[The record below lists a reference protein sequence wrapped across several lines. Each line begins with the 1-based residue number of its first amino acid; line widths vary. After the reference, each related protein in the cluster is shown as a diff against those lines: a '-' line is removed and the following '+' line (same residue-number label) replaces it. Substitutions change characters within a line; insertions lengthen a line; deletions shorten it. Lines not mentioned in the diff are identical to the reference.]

1 MRVRFKDWVRI
12 LVASSSLGAGC
23 VAPTVAVVDQK
34 TALEQQ
40 AAGGYPT
47 LENELD
53 QAGLEPEPEPF
64 TREELASGR
73 ERAGSS
79 ALGDLAELYVR
90 VASDADALDALLLQH
105 CIGEASNGLLVAR
118 PGDCIGTTDA
128 IELTRLIG
136 RENLHRRQ
144 LWQLLAAD
152 AAAPLDRVQAT
163 WSRLHREQV
172 VCGGLIERAEGA
184 WEPKSC

>member
-1 MRVRFKDWVRI
+1 MRVRFRDWILI
-12 LVASSSLGAGC
+12 LVASGALSAGC
-23 VAPTVAVVDQK
+23 IAPTVAVVDQK

-53 QAGLEPEPEPF
+53 QAGLEPAPEPF
-64 TREELASGR
+64 AREELASGR
-73 ERAGSS
+73 ERAGIA

-90 VASDADALDALLLQH
+90 VASDADALEALLLQH

-118 PGDCIGTTDA
+118 PSDCIGATDA

-136 RENLHRRQ
+136 RANLHRRQ
-144 LWQLLAAD
+144 VWQLLAAD
-152 AAAPLDRVQAT
+152 GTAPLDRVQTA